1 MTIDVRAAREDDAEV
16 LTGLRRSMFE
26 AMGDARADETEWQDA
41 ARTWFAAHAADPDV
55 ALRVVEVEGHIVAGA
70 VAHVRTHLPS
80 PGNLSGRIATISN
93 VSTFAEHRGHGY
105 GRLAFEAVLAWA
117 RESSHAEVAD
127 LFATGMGQRMYSA
140 AGFSVHPMPAM
151 RLRLPQK

>member
-1 MTIDVRAAREDDAEV
+1 M
-16 LTGLRRSMFE
+16 LRVSMFQ
-26 AMGDARADETEWQDA
+26 AMGDARAVEREWQDA
-41 ARTWFAAHAADPDV
+41 ARTWFATHVDDPDV
-55 ALRVVEVEGHIVAGA
+55 ALRLVEVDGEVVAGA

-80 PGNLSGRIATISN
+80 PGNVGGRIATISN
-93 VSTFAEHRGHGY
+93 VSTFSEYRGHGY

-127 LFATGMGQRMYSA
+127 LFATGMGQQMYAA

-151 RLRLPQK
+151 RLALPRK

>member
-1 MTIDVRAAREDDAEV
+1 MTTEVRAARADDADA
-16 LTGLRRSMFE
+16 LTRLRVSMFE
-26 AMGDARADETEWQDA
+26 AMGDARVSDPAWQEA
-41 ARTWFAAHAADPDV
+41 ARRWFAAHVDDPDV
-55 ALRVVEVEGHIVAGA
+55 ALRVVEVGGEIVAGA

-80 PGNLSGRIATISN
+80 PGNVSGRLATISN

-117 RESSHAEVAD
+117 QDSSRAEVAD
-127 LFATGMGQRMYSA
+127 LFATGMGQGMYAA

-151 RLRLPQK
+151 RLPLRPS

>member
-1 MTIDVRAAREDDAEV
+1 MGDTRVSDPAWQEAAR
-16 LTGLRRSMFE
+16 R
-26 AMGDARADETEWQDA
+26 
-41 ARTWFAAHAADPDV
+41 WFVSHVDDPDV
-55 ALRVVEVEGHIVAGA
+55 GLCVVEVNGAIVAGA

-80 PGNLSGRIATISN
+80 PRNVSGRIATISN

-117 RESSHAEVAD
+117 RESSRAEVAD
-127 LFATGMGQRMYSA
+127 LFATGMGQGMYAA

-151 RLRLPQK
+151 RLPLRPS